1 MIKGMK
7 KMSQVQEI
15 SIQLDG
21 ITNVLKSKRFK
32 VPAYQRSYAW
42 EIEHVDALLSDIS
55 EAIKSKEKEYFLGS
69 IVVTGPIDRRY
80 EVVDGQQRLTTVS
93 LLVSAIRDRFRQ
105 DEDHEAE
112 TSIRN
117 DFLASVD
124 RKTKDREPRLILN
137 EVDNEIYQDLID
149 DRSAVDKKRYP
160 RQSHKRLLLASD
172 FLAGYIDRLCQ
183 EAHDSEE
190 TLHEWLDYLETNLKV
205 ILVTAPDDSNAF
217 VIFETLNDR
226 GLELAISDLLKN
238 FLFHKSGDKLE
249 EAKDRWLTMVATLE
263 SASDDPLVVSYLRHF
278 TMSKYGLVREK
289 DLFGLIKRK
298 ITSKRLAIQYST
310 ELSNTAKT
318 YAALINSDHEMWR
331 KYDQTTRESVVAFN
345 LLGMVQVRPLLLTIL
360 EKFDPKKVSIAFKRL
375 VAVSVRFQIVGGAGG
390 GTLERIYS
398 EAAKGVSE
406 GKISSIKE
414 ILSGFSILPSD
425 SVFEQAFSIA
435 TTSKPALARYY
446 LRTLEQGVPD
456 ATEELI
462 PNDNTQKVN
471 LEHILPLSPSD
482 PWTKEWNPEDLRAY
496 QRRLGNLAIMSAKS
510 NSTFGNDSFKEKKAV
525 FKESPF
531 WFTSLIS
538 AYNKWD
544 KEAIQDRQEKMAKA
558 AVAVWSLK

>member
-1 MIKGMK
+1 
-7 KMSQVQEI
+7 MSQVQEI

-21 ITNVLKSKRFK
+21 ISNVLKSKRFK

-42 EIEHVDALLSDIS
+42 EIEHVAALLTDIS

-69 IVVTGPIDRRY
+69 IVVTGPIGRRY

-93 LLVSAIRDRFRQ
+93 LLVSAIRDRFRKDNDQ
-105 DEDHEAE
+105 EAE

-124 RKTKDREPRLILN
+124 RKTKEREPRLILN
-137 EVDNEIYQDLID
+137 EVDNEIYQELID
-149 DRSAVDKKRYP
+149 DRIAIDAKRYP
-160 RQSHKRLLLASD
+160 RQSHKRLLIASD
-172 FLAGYIDRLCQ
+172 YLTGYIDRLCQ

-190 TLHEWLDYLETNLKV
+190 TLHEWLDYLETNLKI

-217 VIFETLNDR
+217 IIFETLNDR

-238 FLFHKSGDKLE
+238 YLFHKSGDKLE

-289 DLFGLIKRK
+289 ELFGLIKRK
-298 ITSKRLAIQYST
+298 ITSKRLALSFST

-318 YAALINSDHEMWR
+318 YAALINSDHEIWR
-331 KYDQTTRESVVAFN
+331 KYDQTTRESVIAFN

-360 EKFDPKKVSIAFKRL
+360 EKFDTKKISTAFKKL
-375 VAVSVRFQIVGGAGG
+375 VAVSVRLQIVGGAGG

-406 GKISSIKE
+406 GKIASIEE
-414 ILSGFSILPSD
+414 ILTGFSILPSD

-446 LRTLEQGVPD
+446 LRTLEQGVPE
-456 ATEELI
+456 ATGELV
-462 PNDNTQKVN
+462 PNENTQKVN
-471 LEHILPLSPSD
+471 LEHILPLSPSTG
-482 PWTKEWNPEDLRAY
+482 WTKDWNADELRAY
-496 QRRLGNLAIMSAKS
+496 QRRLGNLAIMSAKA
-510 NSTFGNDSFKEKKAV
+510 NSTFGNDTFQDKKAI
-525 FKESPF
+525 FAESPF
-531 WFTSLIS
+531 AFTKLICDHDR
-538 AYNKWD
+538 WD
-544 KEAIQDRQEKMAKA
+544 TEAIQDRQRKMAKA
-558 AVAVWSLK
+558 AVEVWSLK

>member
-1 MIKGMK
+1 
-7 KMSQVQEI
+7 MSQVQEI

-21 ITNVLKSKRFK
+21 ISNVLKSKRFK

-69 IVVTGPIDRRY
+69 IVVTGPIGRRY

-93 LLVSAIRDRFRQ
+93 LLVSAIRDRFRS
-105 DEDHEAE
+105 DEDFEAE

-124 RKTKDREPRLILN
+124 RKTKEREPRLILN

-149 DRSAVDKKRYP
+149 DRLAIDHKRYP
-160 RQSHKRLLLASD
+160 RQSHRRLVLASD
-172 FLAGYIDRLCQ
+172 YLTGYIDRLCQ

-190 TLHEWLDYLETNLKV
+190 TLHEWLDYLETNLKI

-238 FLFHKSGDKLE
+238 YLFHKSGDKLE

-289 DLFGLIKRK
+289 DLFGLIKKK
-298 ITSKRLAIQYST
+298 ITSKRLALQYST

-318 YAALINSDHEMWR
+318 YAALINSDHEIWR
-331 KYDQTTRESVVAFN
+331 RYDQATRESVVAFN

-360 EKFDPKKVSIAFKRL
+360 ERFEPKKVSTAFKRL
-375 VAVSVRFQIVGGAGG
+375 VAVSVRLQIVGGAGG

-398 EAAKGVSE
+398 EAARGVSE
-406 GKISSIKE
+406 GKISSIEE
-414 ILSGFSILPSD
+414 ILTGFSLLPSD

-435 TTSKPALARYY
+435 TISKPALARYY
-446 LRTLEQGVPD
+446 LRSLEQGAPEATGELVPN
-456 ATEELI
+456 E
-462 PNDNTQKVN
+462 NTQKVN
-471 LEHILPLSPSD
+471 LEHILPLSPSK
-482 PWTKEWNPEDLRAY
+482 PWSEEWIPEELRAY

-510 NSTFGNDSFKEKKAV
+510 NSTFGNDSFAEKKKV
-525 FKESPF
+525 FSDSPF
-531 WFTSLIS
+531 WFTKIICEHDQ
-538 AYNKWD
+538 WD
-544 KEAIQDRQEKMAKA
+544 KDAIQSRQQLMAKA
-558 AVAVWSLK
+558 AVTVWSLK